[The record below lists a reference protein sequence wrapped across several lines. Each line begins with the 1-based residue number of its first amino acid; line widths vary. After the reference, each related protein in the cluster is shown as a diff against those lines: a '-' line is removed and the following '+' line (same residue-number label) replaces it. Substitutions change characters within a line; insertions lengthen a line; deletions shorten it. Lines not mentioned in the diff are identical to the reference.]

1 MSRIKG
7 SVVVLVSAVAI
18 LVGHVLSAVPVSAQT
33 PAAQTSPAR
42 PAPVV
47 VPQGSPQPPR
57 AAQPAGPVI
66 TPRIAK
72 PGEVESDPIRCW
84 WKADRTSVRVGERF
98 GLVLTC
104 SVIETG
110 PITVV
115 PVLNQLE
122 PGALSLTPFEV
133 VSGVAH
139 DDVVVTPW
147 RYIQREYAVRLLSD
161 GFFGQDVMIPALT
174 VTYNLQERGSG
185 SQGRDQTYILPALPM
200 RILSLVPRS
209 ADDIRDA
216 SGQTFASIES
226 RRFRSSLAT
235 TTAWIA
241 FAFAALFG
249 IFAIV
254 RATSQVRAKSRG
266 VVKPLPASSLLG
278 ACLSAL
284 ARVKGDASQ
293 AGWTSEL
300 SRRAASALRIAG
312 AVALGRPVTQ
322 SMVGPD
328 VIERDGQLAVSSGWP
343 RRRRVL
349 LSAATTSRTI
359 ASGLSNGGLS
369 NGGLSN
375 GHRPSAQAR
384 ASLESISDALGVL
397 STAGYGRQ
405 TKEDTSAL
413 DSALAES
420 IQAVRRIRAGTLW
433 PLRTVQALR
442 AFVGF

>member
-1 MSRIKG
+1 VSAAI
-7 SVVVLVSAVAI
+7 VLVSAVAI
-18 LVGHVLSAVPVSAQT
+18 LMGHVLADVPAAAQT
-33 PAAQTSPAR
+33 PAAQTPPSR

-57 AAQPAGPVI
+57 PAQPAGPAASAGPVI
-66 TPRIAK
+66 TPRAAK
-72 PGEVESDPIRCW
+72 PGEVEADPIRCW
-84 WKADRTSVRVGERF
+84 WKADRTSVRVGEKF

-139 DDVVVTPW
+139 DDVVVSPW

-161 GFFGQDVMIPALT
+161 GFFGQDVAIPALT

-200 RILSLVPRS
+200 RILSLVPKS

-226 RRFRSSLAT
+226 RRFRASLAT
-235 TTAWIA
+235 TSAWIA
-241 FAFAALFG
+241 FAFATLFG
-249 IFAIV
+249 IFALV
-254 RATSQVRAKSRG
+254 RATGQLRAKNRG

-284 ARVKGDASQ
+284 ARVKDDASQ

-312 AVALGRPVTQ
+312 AVALARPVTQ
-322 SMVGPD
+322 RVVGSD
-328 VIERDGQLAVSSGWP
+328 ATERDGQLTVYSGWP

-359 ASGLSNGGLS
+359 ASGLSNGHGPE
-369 NGGLSN
+369 G
-375 GHRPSAQAR
+375 QAR
-384 ASLESISDALGVL
+384 ASLESISEALGVL
-397 STAGYGRQ
+397 NTAGYGRQ
-405 TKEDTSAL
+405 TKEDSSAL

-420 IQAVRRIRAGTLW
+420 TQAVRRIRAGTLW
-433 PLRTVQALR
+433 PRRTAQALR
-442 AFVGF
+442 SFVGF

>member
-7 SVVVLVSAVAI
+7 SAIIVASVVLVST
-18 LVGHVLSAVPVSAQT
+18 LHAQT
-33 PAAQTSPAR
+33 PAAQAPPSR
-42 PAPVV
+42 PNVV
-47 VPQGSPQPPR
+47 VPQGTPPPPR
-57 AAQPAGPVI
+57 SATPAGPAI
-66 TPRIAK
+66 APRAAK

-84 WKADRTSVRVGERF
+84 WKADRTSVRVGEKF

-110 PITVV
+110 PVTVV

-122 PGALSLTPFEV
+122 PGALSITPFEV

-174 VTYNLQERGSG
+174 VTYNLQERGAG

-200 RILSLVPRS
+200 RILSLVPKS
-209 ADDIRDA
+209 VNDIRDA

-226 RRFRSSLAT
+226 RRFRASMAT
-235 TTAWIA
+235 TIAWVA
-241 FAFAALFG
+241 FAFATLFG
-249 IFAIV
+249 IFALV
-254 RATSQVRAKSRG
+254 RAAGQLGVKNRG

-278 ACLSAL
+278 ASLSAL
-284 ARVKGDASQ
+284 ARVKDDASQ
-293 AGWTSEL
+293 TGWTSEL

-312 AVALGRPVTQ
+312 AVALGRPVLQ
-322 SMVGPD
+322 NIVGPD
-328 VIERDGQLAVSSGWP
+328 VTERDGQLTTYRGWP

-359 ASGLSNGGLS
+359 TT
-369 NGGLSN
+369 GLSN
-375 GHRPSAQAR
+375 GHSANGPAR
-384 ASLESISDALGVL
+384 ANLESISDALGVL
-397 STAGYGRQ
+397 ATVGYGRQ
-405 TKEDTSAL
+405 AKEDSSAL
-413 DSALAES
+413 DSALADGT
-420 IQAVRRIRAGTLW
+420 QAVRRIRSTTLW
-433 PLRTVQALR
+433 PRRTAQAMR
-442 AFVGF
+442 SFVGF

>member
-7 SVVVLVSAVAI
+7 SAVILASALALVST
-18 LVGHVLSAVPVSAQT
+18 LHAQT
-33 PAAQTSPAR
+33 PPQT
-42 PAPVV
+42 PAPRPNVV
-47 VPQGSPQPPR
+47 VPQGSPPPDRPAPSAPAIAPR
-57 AAQPAGPVI
+57 A
-66 TPRIAK
+66 AK

-84 WKADRTSVRVGERF
+84 WKADRTSVRVGEKF

-133 VSGVAH
+133 VSGVSH
-139 DDVVVTPW
+139 DDVVVAPW

-161 GFFGQDVMIPALT
+161 GFFGQDVIIPALT

-185 SQGRDQTYILPALPM
+185 SQGRDMQYILPALPM
-200 RILSLVPRS
+200 RILSLVPKS
-209 ADDIRDA
+209 GDDIRDA
-216 SGQTFASIES
+216 SGQTFATIES
-226 RRFRSSLAT
+226 RRFRASLAT

-241 FAFAALFG
+241 FAFATLFG

-254 RATSQVRAKSRG
+254 RAAGQLGIKSRG
-266 VVKPLPASSLLG
+266 VVKPLPASSVLG
-278 ACLSAL
+278 ASLSAL
-284 ARVKGDASQ
+284 ARVKDDATQ

-300 SRRAASALRIAG
+300 SRRAAAALRIAG

-322 SMVGPD
+322 SVVGTD
-328 VIERDGQLAVSSGWP
+328 VTERDGQLTVYRGWP

-349 LSAATTSRTI
+349 LSASTTSRTI
-359 ASGLSNGGLS
+359 ATGL
-369 NGGLSN
+369 N
-375 GHRPSAQAR
+375 GHGANGSAR
-384 ASLESISDALGVL
+384 ANLVSISDALNVL
-397 STAGYGRQ
+397 NAAAYGRQ
-405 TKEDTSAL
+405 TKEDAAAL
-413 DSALAES
+413 DSALADGT
-420 IQAVRRIRAGTLW
+420 QAVRRIRSTTLW
-433 PLRTVQALR
+433 PRRTAQALR

>member
-1 MSRIKG
+1 MGRIRG
-7 SVVVLVSAVAI
+7 SALILASAFIVGRVLVDAA
-18 LVGHVLSAVPVSAQT
+18 VSAQA
-33 PAAQTSPAR
+33 PSR

-47 VPQGSPQPPR
+47 VPQGAPPPPR
-57 AAQPAGPVI
+57 PAASAAPAI
-66 TPRIAK
+66 TPRAPQ

-139 DDVVVTPW
+139 DDVVAPPW

-161 GFFGQDVMIPALT
+161 GFFGQDVTIPALT
-174 VTYNLQERGSG
+174 VTYNLQEKGSG
-185 SQGRDQTYILPALPM
+185 SQGRDQQYILPALPM
-200 RILSLVPRS
+200 RILSLVPRN

-235 TTAWIA
+235 TTAWASFA
-241 FAFAALFG
+241 FAFVFG
-249 IFAIV
+249 VFAIV
-254 RATSQVRAKSRG
+254 RATGQLRAKRKG
-266 VVKPLPASSLLG
+266 IVKPLPASSVLG
-278 ACLSAL
+278 ASLQAL
-284 ARVKGDASQ
+284 ARVKEDASQ
-293 AGWTSEL
+293 AGWTSDL
-300 SRRAASALRIAG
+300 SRRAAAALRIAG
-312 AVALGRPVTQ
+312 AVALGRPVSQ
-322 SMVGPD
+322 SVVGPE
-328 VIERDGQLAVSSGWP
+328 VTEREGQLSVYSGWP
-343 RRRRVL
+343 KRRRVL

-359 ASGLSNGGLS
+359 AAAMT
-369 NGGLSN
+369 N
-375 GHRPSAQAR
+375 GHGPTPQTR
-384 ASLESISDALGVL
+384 ASLESISEALGVL

-405 TKEDTSAL
+405 SKEDSSAL
-413 DSALAES
+413 DSALDDGT
-420 IQAVRRIRAGTLW
+420 QAVRRIRSTTLW
-433 PLRTVQALR
+433 PRRTAEALR
-442 AFVGF
+442 SFVGF

>member
-7 SVVVLVSAVAI
+7 SAFVLASA
-18 LVGHVLSAVPVSAQT
+18 LMVGHVLLDVPSFAQT
-33 PAAQTSPAR
+33 PPSR

-57 AAQPAGPVI
+57 PAQPAGPVI
-66 TPRIAK
+66 APRAAK
-72 PGEVESDPIRCW
+72 PGEVEADPIRCW
-84 WKADRTSVRVGERF
+84 WKADRTSVRVGEKF

-139 DDVVVTPW
+139 DDVVVSPW

-161 GFFGQDVMIPALT
+161 GFFGQDVTIPALT

-200 RILSLVPRS
+200 RILSLVPKS
-209 ADDIRDA
+209 VDDIRDA

-241 FAFAALFG
+241 FAFAFLFG

-254 RATSQVRAKSRG
+254 RATSQFRAKHRG

-284 ARVKGDASQ
+284 TRVKDDAAQ

-312 AVALGRPVTQ
+312 AVALGRPVSQ
-322 SMVGPD
+322 SIVGPD
-328 VIERDGQLAVSSGWP
+328 ATERDGQLAVYAGWP

-359 ASGLSNGGLS
+359 TSGLSNGHG
-369 NGGLSN
+369 
-375 GHRPSAQAR
+375 PSASAR
-384 ASLESISDALGVL
+384 ASLESISEALGVL
-397 STAGYGRQ
+397 ATAGYGRQ
-405 TKEDTSAL
+405 TKEDSSAL

-420 IQAVRRIRAGTLW
+420 TQAVRRIRSSTLW
-433 PLRTVQALR
+433 PRRTAQALR
-442 AFVGF
+442 SFVGF